1 MITSIKAKLKSNGQ
15 CQKLL
20 QSKSGSSSNIDDK
33 VYYFEGSMKSF
44 KRSDISNKDE
54 NDQSF
59 CYVHS
64 PTVKCRKALILKIR
78 IVYIK
83 VFLQNCLFEDLQEY

>member
-15 CQKLL
+15 KML
-20 QSKSGSSSNIDDK
+20 QPKSGSYSNVCDI
-33 VYYFEGSMKSF
+33 VYYHRGSMKSF
-44 KRSDISNKDE
+44 QQSDISNKDE

-59 CYVHS
+59 CYVQS
-64 PTVKCRKALILKIR
+64 TTVKCRKAFILKIR

>member
-1 MITSIKAKLKSNGQ
+1 MITSIKAKLKSNG
-15 CQKLL
+15 QKLL
-20 QSKSGSSSNIDDK
+20 QSKSGSSSNIDDN

-54 NDQSF
+54 NAQ
-59 CYVHS
+59 S

-78 IVYIK
+78 IVYTK